1 MDARRI
7 VIVGRFGRRLFWC
20 ALGATL
26 ALGPGAASAQCS
38 NTREQPIPDCQN
50 QPQGG
55 SLSLRPQ
62 ETRGWVFSCTGG
74 SDKKHLYFYHF
85 DNGFAVGAVD
95 DGNNCL
101 TSTEQAG
108 GKSSQFVGSFTNTCG
123 WTVQF
128 SVALACS
135 DTPQPPSD

>member
-7 VIVGRFGRRLFWC
+7 VIVRRFGRGLFWC

-38 NTREQPIPDCQN
+38 NLTDCRN
-50 QPQGG
+50 EPQGG
-55 SLSLRPQ
+55 SLSLEPK
-62 ETRGWVFSCTGG
+62 ETHGWAFYCT
-74 SDKKHLYFYHF
+74 DPVYKYFYHF

-101 TSTEQAG
+101 TSAEVAG
-108 GKSSQFVGSFTNTCG
+108 AGSSEIIGTFTNYCG
-123 WTVQF
+123 WSVPF
-128 SVALACS
+128 SVSLACWN
-135 DTPQPPSD
+135 TPQPSSD